1 MRKAT
6 LAALIVISA
15 ATARA
20 QTMGDVLRSVESNNM
35 ELKALQKGNEAADLE
50 TRSEN
55 TLEALSV
62 EYSPFFDKGVKGV
75 ASSEMV
81 VSQGF
86 DFPTL
91 YGARKK
97 AARLQ
102 REARDTEYMAAR
114 RDVLL
119 EAKNVCLDLIHM
131 NKQKAVLEE
140 RRLNADRLLAR
151 FQEKYDGGEATA
163 LELNKVKMERMNLE
177 AELAQARTDRATA
190 LQRLRALNGGLQ
202 IECTDT
208 VYPPLPAGD
217 DGEMYDRAVSSDLTV
232 RAAKAAVRAAEQG
245 VKVSRQGWIPKLEVG
260 YRRNTEGPDAVHGF
274 LVGGSIPLF
283 ANKNKVKS
291 AKARHTEAQLQ
302 QAEAGIKAE
311 NDARALVEEMRL
323 LRDAAKT
330 FDVPLMRQTLALLGK
345 AVSDGEMSVT
355 DFYTEADYVYRNLL
369 AYMAIERKYH
379 GIIADLCKNDL

>member
-1 MRKAT
+1 MKSTIFAI
-6 LAALIVISA
+6 AAFMA
-15 ATARA
+15 ATSLQA
-20 QTMGDVLRSVESNNM
+20 QSLADVLGSVERNNT
-35 ELKALQKGNEAADLE
+35 ELKALQKGNEAARLDLKQA
-50 TRSEN
+50 N
-55 TLEALSV
+55 NLEGLSV
-62 EYSPFFDKGVKGV
+62 EYSPFFNSAARGI
-75 ASSEMV
+75 ASSELV
-81 VSQGF
+81 VTQGF

-91 YGARKK
+91 YGARRK

-102 REARDTEYMAAR
+102 GEAIDMQYRTAR
-114 RDVLL
+114 RDILL
-119 EAKNVCLDLIHM
+119 GAKQLCLDLIHM
-131 NKQKAVLEE
+131 NKRRALLDE
-140 RRLNADRLLAR
+140 RRRAADELLAMYT
-151 FQEKYDGGEATA
+151 EKYDGGEATVI
-163 LELNKVKMERMNLE
+163 ELNKVKMERMNLE

-291 AKARHTEAQLQ
+291 AKARHAEAQLQ

-330 FDVPLMRQTLALLGK
+330 FDVPLMRQTLALLDK

-379 GIIADLCKNDL
+379 GIVADLCKNDL